1 MKYVHTPVLKNQI
14 LEFFQIYQDK
24 VIVDGTIGEGGHSES
39 FLRKIQPSRLIG
51 IDGDVEILKKAK
63 HRLEKFS
70 NVDLVNNN
78 FINLKNIL
86 QEKKIDAVD
95 GILLDLGISIFHYK
109 ESGRGF
115 SFDRNEKLDMRAR
128 KSEISA
134 YDIVNT
140 YSQDKLRKI
149 IWAYGEDRWA
159 SLIAKQI
166 VAVRASQK
174 IKTAKELADLI
185 FNIVP
190 KKFHSHIHPA
200 TKTFQALRI
209 EVNNE
214 LGDLEK
220 FLNIFPELLN
230 RKGRL
235 AIITFQSLE
244 DRIVKQKFRE
254 LSTGKIIDDLRGT
267 RAKPAF
273 RLLTRKPLIADENE
287 IATNAASRSAKL
299 RVIEKL

>member
-1 MKYVHTPVLKNQI
+1 MKYLHTPVLKNQI
-14 LEFFQIYQDK
+14 LEFFQIYHNK
-24 VIVDGTIGEGGHSES
+24 IIVDGTIGEGGHSES
-39 FLRKIQPSRLIG
+39 FLKKIQPSRLIG
-51 IDGDVEILKKAK
+51 IDGDKAILAKAK
-63 HRLEKFS
+63 HRLGKFS
-70 NVDLVNNN
+70 NIYFVNDN
-78 FINLKNIL
+78 FTNLKNIL
-86 QEKKIDAVD
+86 QEKKIAAVD
-95 GILLDLGISIFHYK
+95 GILLDLGISVFHYK

-115 SFDRNEKLDMRAR
+115 SFDKNEKLDMRAR
-128 KSEISA
+128 NSEISA
-134 YDIVNT
+134 YEIVNT

-166 VAVRASQK
+166 VTVRASRK
-174 IKTAKELADLI
+174 IQTSKELADLI

-190 KKFHSHIHPA
+190 KKFHTHIHPA

-214 LGDLEK
+214 LGDLEN
-220 FLNIFPELLN
+220 FLNTFPKLLN
-230 RKGRL
+230 KKGRL

-254 LSTGKIIDDLRGT
+254 LSTGKIIDELKGT

-287 IATNAASRSAKL
+287 IRINPASRSAKL

>member
-1 MKYVHTPVLKNQI
+1 MKYLHTPVLKNQI
-14 LEFFQIYQDK
+14 LEFFQIYHNK
-24 VIVDGTIGEGGHSES
+24 IIVDGTIGEGGHSES
-39 FLRKIQPSRLIG
+39 FLKKIQPSRLIG
-51 IDGDVEILKKAK
+51 IDGDSTILAKAK

-70 NVDLVNNN
+70 NIDLVNDN
-78 FINLKNIL
+78 FTNLKNIL
-86 QEKKIDAVD
+86 QEKKIDALD

-115 SFDRNEKLDMRAR
+115 SFDKNEKLDMRAR
-128 KSEISA
+128 NVELSA

-159 SLIAKQI
+159 ALIAKQI
-166 VAVRASQK
+166 VAVRATQK
-174 IKTAKELADLI
+174 IKTSKELANLI

-214 LGDLEK
+214 LGDLEI
-220 FLNIFPELLN
+220 FLKIFPKLLN
-230 RKGRL
+230 KKGRL

-254 LSTGKIIDDLRGT
+254 LSTGKIIDELKGT

-273 RLLTRKPLIADENE
+273 RLLTKKPIIADENE
-287 IATNAASRSAKL
+287 IRTNAASRSAKL